1 MVKYAV
7 LIGINYT
14 GTEHELY
21 GCINDVNNMKL
32 FLQSQLGYTDFVM
45 LTDDTPVKPTR
56 ANILNQI
63 KWLRRQSSKF

>member
-1 MVKYAV
+1 MVKYGL

-14 GTEHELY
+14 GTAYQLN

-32 FLQSQLGYTDFVM
+32 FLASSKLGYTNFVM

-63 KWLRRQSSKF
+63 K